1 MRKGEQSDPGKG
13 RESAKRQTSTAK
25 KPSVKAEKA
34 ARKPG
39 RPTDYRPEYAEQA
52 KKLAVMGFDDEDV
65 AFFFGVN
72 LLDLALWAVR
82 HPDFLAAMSPADE
95 EIEAYR
101 SKRRERAE
109 KRNAW
114 KRKAIA
120 GSPSK
125 RVENSTRARIYAAL
139 KGRGDGA
146 LFGRLGYSADALV
159 AHIEAQFA
167 PGMSWQNYGKWHID
181 HKKPVALFDQTEEAQ
196 FLECWALDNLQPLWA
211 LDNAKKGARY
221 VGS

>member
-39 RPTDYRPEYAEQA
+39 RPTDYRPE
-52 KKLAVMGFDDEDV
+52 
-65 AFFFGVN
+65 
-72 LLDLALWAVR
+72 
-82 HPDFLAAMSPADE
+82 
-95 EIEAYR
+95 
-101 SKRRERAE
+101 
-109 KRNAW
+109 
-114 KRKAIA
+114 
-120 GSPSK
+120 
-125 RVENSTRARIYAAL
+125 YAAL